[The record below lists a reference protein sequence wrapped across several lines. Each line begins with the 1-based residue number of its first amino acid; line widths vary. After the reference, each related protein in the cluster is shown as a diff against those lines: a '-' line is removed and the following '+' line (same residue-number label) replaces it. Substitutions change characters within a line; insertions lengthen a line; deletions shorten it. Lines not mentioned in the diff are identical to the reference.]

1 MVMMTPTKQQTRPFS
16 KQLNVDKI
24 SQQQNIPSTNIVVNS
39 WQSATLEVVKKTVF
53 TQTDAVGPCQPKT
66 QVAAQNSEESAD
78 YICEICGHDGFF
90 SLLSLCAGLLFS
102 QKGLS
107 YGSENLHG
115 VLSHKRIRFGVKTKL
130 GDPPCPPGG

>member
-1 MVMMTPTKQQTRPFS
+1 MMTPTKQQTRPFS

-66 QVAAQNSEESAD
+66 QAAAQNSEESTY
-78 YICEICGHDGFF
+78 YICEICDQGFASSEQLNIHIQDLHNHS
-90 SLLSLCAGLLFS
+90 SLPAQNAQLPDEIPL
-102 QKGLS
+102 
-107 YGSENLHG
+107 
-115 VLSHKRIRFGVKTKL
+115 
-130 GDPPCPPGG
+130 